1 MLPRDGRFMTD
12 TINEAKTPTADP
24 VEHLAALERKAT
36 EAHQARSDA
45 EQAERKAEEQ
55 QRDAERKARDL
66 RYLAGLDKNIVTV
79 RSEDE
84 PSEAEEAVRRAE
96 EVAHAALAQFETARD
111 VVGEALGR
119 ERDASREWSET
130 ANDPSLAEARCV
142 CLRAR
147 LDDAIHAHEASKA
160 KANDAAR
167 VLAEHETR
175 HAKLASVAMTAR
187 EAFDDDESKRGAYV
201 KAKAAQEDAKID
213 LDRAKRLSA
222 DAAGIEKTD
231 GDRVLARR
239 VELAKSETSTGMV
252 NLRTASIVKR
262 MSDALGELVA
272 CRVAV
277 QELDREMRSTLRAAG
292 VSEAN
297 FRSPDMTTLRSRA
310 LDELEKRLTT
320 EDERTA
326 LRGLRWAR

>member
-1 MLPRDGRFMTD
+1 MHNTD
-12 TINEAKTPTADP
+12 NDVTTIDP
-24 VEHLAALERKAT
+24 VEHLAALERRVT
-36 EAHQARSDA
+36 EAHRARHDA
-45 EQAERKAEEQ
+45 EQAERKAEER
-55 QRDAERKARDL
+55 QRDAEIEARDL
-66 RYLAGLDKNIVTV
+66 RNLAGLDNKIVV
-79 RSEDE
+79 FRSEDE
-84 PSEAEEAVRRAE
+84 PTEAEEAVRRAE
-96 EVAHAALAQFETARD
+96 ELARSALAQLEAARD
-111 VVGEALGR
+111 VIGEALGR
-119 ERDASREWSET
+119 ERDANREWNET

-160 KANDAAR
+160 KAADAAR

-187 EAFDDDESKRGAYV
+187 EAFDDDESKRSAYV

-231 GDRVLARR
+231 GERVLASR
-239 VELAKSETSTGMV
+239 VELAKSETSTGMI
-252 NLRTASIVKR
+252 NFRTAPIVKR

-272 CRVAV
+272 CRVTV
-277 QELDREMRSTLRAAG
+277 QELDREMRSTLLAAG
-292 VSEAN
+292 VSVAN
-297 FRSPDMTTLRSRA
+297 VRSPDMTTLRSRA

-320 EDERTA
+320 EDERVA